1 MGTWRLVDAHISAR
15 YHIESLSRMFTTG
28 KRVFL
33 KYVQYTHDRGPMYTS
48 VLSALTRRQAF
59 DIQTHYTLLKSA
71 VADRRP
77 PRMRTLTDALS
88 WSNDET
94 YALYPCTIP
103 WSPVYFL
110 RASVSVPFAIS
121 APFGDRDQTI
131 WQSVK
136 DVTERDVT
144 SKSTKKQ
151 SRQRDPKHW
160 HALLCQNKNNVWTR
174 DKFETQLFLILLYLD
189 KWRLAMPNEIPHNER
204 LLDLPFRSMV
214 ASFSQHGVPLPMEW
228 GPFRVVE
235 TDEKELTRAAVI
247 ADILLRVT
255 VMIIASIFVDIQ
267 HIFRRD
273 CDAHDMYKAI
283 EIRLRRHTLKV
294 VRNSWRSW
302 WQKLDV
308 LLIDKNGKD
317 VMWGNENH
325 LTQPSIPFVVKA
337 LLDGIAVQV
346 VGQDNTNLIDKLACK
361 LADGYGAGGN
371 IMLKYTIEIKVDKIA
386 DLMKRRYRNS
396 HNKLRDQVEPL
407 DVTQK
412 DLFIDP
418 NTYLPIQG
426 TKPYW
431 AAAAQDETI

>member
-1 MGTWRLVDAHISAR
+1 MKSIRHSADRRHKGKAGRGSDGTDYAGDDEVHLPGYRVGVRTWDAMMGTWRLVDAHISAR

-151 SRQRDPKHW
+151 SRQRDPKH
-160 HALLCQNKNNVWTR
+160 
-174 DKFETQLFLILLYLD
+174 
-189 KWRLAMPNEIPHNER
+189 
-204 LLDLPFRSMV
+204 
-214 ASFSQHGVPLPMEW
+214 
-228 GPFRVVE
+228 
-235 TDEKELTRAAVI
+235 
-247 ADILLRVT
+247 
-255 VMIIASIFVDIQ
+255 
-267 HIFRRD
+267 
-273 CDAHDMYKAI
+273 
-283 EIRLRRHTLKV
+283 
-294 VRNSWRSW
+294 
-302 WQKLDV
+302 
-308 LLIDKNGKD
+308 
-317 VMWGNENH
+317 
-325 LTQPSIPFVVKA
+325 
-337 LLDGIAVQV
+337 
-346 VGQDNTNLIDKLACK
+346 
-361 LADGYGAGGN
+361 
-371 IMLKYTIEIKVDKIA
+371 
-386 DLMKRRYRNS
+386 
-396 HNKLRDQVEPL
+396 
-407 DVTQK
+407 
-412 DLFIDP
+412 
-418 NTYLPIQG
+418 
-426 TKPYW
+426 
-431 AAAAQDETI
+431 